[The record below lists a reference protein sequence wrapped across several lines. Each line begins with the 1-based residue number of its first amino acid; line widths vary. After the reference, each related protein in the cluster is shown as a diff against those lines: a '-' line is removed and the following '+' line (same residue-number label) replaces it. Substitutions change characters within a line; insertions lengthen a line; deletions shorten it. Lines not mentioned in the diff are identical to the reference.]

1 MTVVLLVEGAT
12 ETALKRHPK
21 RFLDERA
28 GKEMMPKLA
37 LRTKS
42 FGGHPTERKLRKRLE
57 LELRNKKVRAVV
69 GLLDVYPKFSSAR
82 EAKTFLRDA
91 VGDDQ
96 RFYAHAAKYDAEAWL
111 IPYWDVICRRISLNR
126 ARPGRNPEAVNSIR
140 PPSKRLEELYRSAR
154 RRYTKPIEMSA
165 ILEGQDL
172 AVAARE
178 CEELRL
184 LLNTLLRLGGLS
196 QI

>member
-12 ETALKRHPK
+12 ETALKRHLK

-28 GKEMMPKLA
+28 NKEKMPKLA

-42 FGGHPTERKLRKRLE
+42 FDGVPTERKLRKRLE
-57 LELRNKKVRAVV
+57 LELRNEKVRAVV
-69 GLLDVYPKFSSAR
+69 GLLGVYPKFSSAR
-82 EAKTFLRDA
+82 AVKDFLRDA

-96 RFYAHAAKYDAEAWL
+96 RFYPHAAKYDVEAWL
-111 IPYWDVICRRISLNR
+111 IPYWEAICRRISLTR
-126 ARPGRNPEAVNSIR
+126 ARPGSDPEAVNSIN
-140 PPSKRLEELYRSAR
+140 PPSKRLQELYRLAKR
-154 RRYTKPIEMSA
+154 RFTKTIEMSA
-165 ILEGQDL
+165 VLEGQDL
-172 AVAARE
+172 ALAARE
-178 CEELRL
+178 CKELRL